1 MTSGIS
7 SKVVP
12 PAVATGGA
20 PLVPQETTFKAEWHR
35 LVWPPHARPLSAA
48 GAWAEAGGAGGV
60 QPWGVLKSWGSP
72 IAGGF
77 YHGKYW
83 NILFKWMN
91 IMVLSILK

>member
-1 MTSGIS
+1 
-7 SKVVP
+7 
-12 PAVATGGA
+12 
-20 PLVPQETTFKAEWHR
+20 
-35 LVWPPHARPLSAA
+35 LSAA